1 MRFIFIFIFGI
12 FLFPFALGLAPDF
25 DCPETVALDE
35 EFECTIS
42 VPDFESVLDLKIDL
56 KDGTKSIAR
65 IYDPE
70 KSDWKS
76 AFYYL
81 KEFISDSGER
91 TFGLKIEKAGSFD
104 GVLKLRG
111 SSTENFEF
119 EITVE
124 SSGDSGGEEET
135 KTEGDFSGASR
146 GEDMENEPAPYRVQQ
161 KEADDGEMIV
171 LNGKTTTPLE
181 KELVY
186 QSKSSKSLDYAPYVF
201 SFFLIVVLA
210 IVLFQKF

>member
-124 SSGDSGGEEET
+124 SSGDSGGEEEAA
-135 KTEGDFSGASR
+135 GADEDSSEAPG
-146 GEDMENEPAPYRVQQ
+146 GENGAVPSLVQQ
-161 KEADDGEMIV
+161 EEAAGDEMIV
-171 LNGKTTTPLE
+171 LNGKATVPLE
-181 KELVY
+181 KELLY

-201 SFFLIVVLA
+201 SFFLIVILA